1 MPAHLKD
8 LTIDEV
14 SVVDRPANSS
24 VVDGKKIAHAR
35 IALWKRDSSGDLVEI
50 SKGAKG
56 VKFVI
61 GFPKSGDGGSK
72 VQSVIFDKESWTIDA
87 AKDWLK
93 SNKFNGLEVDE
104 TGESYRFRQEDPE
117 GFARFRTISPGE
129 AKKQDITGGGDP
141 PSNIIPNQGEQ
152 HMTLEQIEKKL
163 QDQDAVIATLKA
175 DNDVLKAEN
184 DLVLKMSRKERELYA
199 SMSEEARKAYMAGD
213 VAKRDALMEEA
224 KKAARTKE
232 LEDGMDEAMKARYT
246 KAGPAERKEI
256 LEACDKA
263 AKAAK
268 PPVGEEPEEEEEVEE
283 DEMAKAKKNDN
294 QELVLKVA
302 ASVDRVAKAE
312 QRLAKAEEELTAV
325 RKRERVIRFAKRA
338 EDELPHTPGTPE
350 QKGERLM
357 KLADTFGENTSEF
370 NEMLGVLKAADKA
383 LALQFHEV
391 GKAGGAV
398 PAEKVWNAKVEEISK
413 RDKLDIGHATH
424 KAMEE
429 APELYLDYEQQHR
442 HMVASR

>member
-8 LTIDEV
+8 LTVDEV
-14 SVVDRPANSS
+14 SLVDRPANSS

-93 SNKFNGLEVDE
+93 SNDFSSLQVDE
-104 TGESYRFRQEDPE
+104 TGESFRFRQEDPE
-117 GFARFRTISPGE
+117 KFARFRTIAPGE
-129 AKKQDITGGGDP
+129 AKKQDPTGGGDP
-141 PSNIIPNQGEQ
+141 PSNIPNSGVTP
-152 HMTLEQIEKKL
+152 MTLEAIEKKL
-163 QDQDAVIATLKA
+163 TEQDAVIAALKS

-184 DLVLKMSRKERELYA
+184 ELVLKMSKQERMLYA
-199 SMSEEARKAYMAGD
+199 SMSEETRKAYMAGD
-213 VAKRDALMEEA
+213 VAKRGALMEEA
-224 KKAARTKE
+224 KKAARIKE
-232 LEDGMDEAMKARYT
+232 LEDGMDEATKARYA

-263 AKAAK
+263 AK
-268 PPVGEEPEEEEEVEE
+268 PFEGEETEEEEEAEE
-283 DEMAKAKKNDN
+283 EMAEKAKKNDN
-294 QELVLKVA
+294 QVLVLKVA
-302 ASVDRVAKAE
+302 ASEDRVAKAE
-312 QRLAKAEEELTAV
+312 ERLAKAEAELAAV
-325 RKRERVIRFAKRA
+325 RKRERVIKFAKRA

-357 KLADTFGENTSEF
+357 KMADVYGEDTPEF
-370 NEMLGVLKAADKA
+370 NEMLGVLKAADRA
-383 LALQFHEV
+383 LSIQFHEV

-398 PAEKVWNAKVEEISK
+398 PAEKVWNAKVEEIAK
-413 RDKLDIGHATH
+413 RDRLDVGHATR

-442 HMVASR
+442 QMVASR